1 MYDLVIIGAGPA
13 GLTAAIYA
21 QRANLKSIMIEKSA
35 PGGQI
40 VNTFEIDNYTGFTK
54 ISGGDLA
61 LSMFNHAMAV
71 GVEYGYGD
79 VLSVVKENN
88 VFHLVTDQQTYE
100 AKAVIIA
107 SGMLQRKLGLEHE
120 DMLSANGISWCA
132 ICDGPIYK
140 DEEVVVVGG
149 GNSAVEEASYLSTL
163 VKKLTIVQNLAHFT
177 ADKKSIDHLNKQN
190 NVTSLF
196 NTLVTKFLVENNKL
210 TGVEVTNTTTN
221 EKHTI
226 PCKGVF
232 EYIGWTPNT
241 YMVKDLGITN
251 PWGYVEANERME
263 TAIPGLFTA
272 GDVRV
277 KQIRQVVTATSD
289 GAIAVQNVLK
299 YLESRK

>member
-107 SGMLQRKLGLEHE
+107 SGMLQRKLGARKRSRRSSRALRRG
-120 DMLSANGISWCA
+120 SAAAQSC
-132 ICDGPIYK
+132 
-140 DEEVVVVGG
+140 
-149 GNSAVEEASYLSTL
+149 SA
-163 VKKLTIVQNLAHFT
+163 
-177 ADKKSIDHLNKQN
+177 
-190 NVTSLF
+190 
-196 NTLVTKFLVENNKL
+196 
-210 TGVEVTNTTTN
+210 
-221 EKHTI
+221 
-226 PCKGVF
+226 
-232 EYIGWTPNT
+232 W
-241 YMVKDLGITN
+241 
-251 PWGYVEANERME
+251 W
-263 TAIPGLFTA
+263 
-272 GDVRV
+272 VR
-277 KQIRQVVTATSD
+277 
-289 GAIAVQNVLK
+289 
-299 YLESRK
+299 